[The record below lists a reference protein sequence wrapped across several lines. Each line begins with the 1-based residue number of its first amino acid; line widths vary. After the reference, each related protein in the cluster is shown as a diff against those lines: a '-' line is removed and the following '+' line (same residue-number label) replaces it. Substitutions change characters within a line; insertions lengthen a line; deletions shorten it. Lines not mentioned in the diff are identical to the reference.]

1 MMNAV
6 LTFDSARVRQTADPG
21 LNRGA
26 AGGNRIIPFRPA
38 SRPAA
43 PPPSRTETPSPVVQE
58 PAPQPVRLARLIR
71 MASVGG
77 YMAVRNDTLVELG
90 GRMIWPTAEA
100 LIRDAEA
107 AGIPVSTLVIDTSH
121 V

>member
-1 MMNAV
+1 MMKAV
-6 LTFDSARVRQTADPG
+6 LTFDTARVRQMSGPG
-21 LNRGA
+21 LNCGA

-38 SRPAA
+38 SLPAA
-43 PPPSRTETPSPVVQE
+43 PPPSRAETPSPMEE
-58 PAPQPVRLARLIR
+58 PAQQPVRLARLIR

-77 YMAVRNDTLVELG
+77 YMAVHNDTLVELC

-107 AGIPVSTLVIDTSH
+107 AGIPVSTLVIDTSRF
-121 V
+121 

>member
-6 LTFDSARVRQTADPG
+6 LTFDSARSRPMSG
-21 LNRGA
+21 PELKRGA
-26 AGGNRIIPFRPA
+26 AGGNNVVPFRPA
-38 SRPAA
+38 ALAAAIPATA
-43 PPPSRTETPSPVVQE
+43 AS
-58 PAPQPVRLARLIR
+58 QPVRLARLIR

-77 YMAVRNDTLVELG
+77 YMAVHNGSLVELD

-107 AGIPVSTLVIDTSH
+107 AGIPVSTLVIDTSR